1 MNTPSAQ
8 MNALRGISSP
18 VSASPNPEA
27 AKKKAIIEKGLD
39 KLAPELNRDQK
50 EIAAAKL
57 LEGQGNNPTIKIGD
71 KEITFESLAFQ
82 VANSIQ
88 AIESETDPMEEYFRW
103 IYEAQQ
109 VITEMTTNGITPGEI
124 AHREDFLGDL
134 EQRESEMRVCM
145 SLYASCNTP
154 EAKARLAFLQV
165 KLAKLMEIRS
175 AIKTSTKEPV
185 EAALDS
191 RTNDQDKNR
200 GESYCRFLDNCKER
214 YDDGKLFSD
223 DEYHLGLCC
232 AQAVIAISAKTHISE
247 ADQLE
252 RDRYARY
259 LDQRMKDMIYLRD
272 MGIRVK
278 DNSIDDMD
286 RIVDI
291 QQRIVAHQEMMNLVK
306 IATEPQR
313 INMSEKEMEDDR
325 IRKDMCALVLECRR
339 RDKPVPDRIMYKLGA
354 KSFVPDYSLSEE
366 LLNKKENSKEDAI
379 KRINELRG
387 RQSIL
392 IKPQLKQ
399 SFNATRFNVLDVAEK
414 SKMAEF
420 MNERG

>member
-1 MNTPSAQ
+1 MNTPGSQ
-8 MNALRGISSP
+8 LNSLRGISSP
-18 VSASPNPEA
+18 APTSSNPDV
-27 AKKKAIIEKGLD
+27 AKKKAIIEKGLE
-39 KLAPELNRDQK
+39 KMAPELNRDQK
-50 EIAAAKL
+50 EEAARKL

-82 VANSIQ
+82 VANSLQ
-88 AIESETDPMEEYFRW
+88 SMESETDPTEEYFRW

-124 AHREDFLGDL
+124 VHREEFLGDL

-175 AIKTSTKEPV
+175 AIKSSTKEPV
-185 EAALDS
+185 EAALNPK
-191 RTNDQDKNR
+191 TNDQDKDR

-214 YDDGKLFSD
+214 HDDGKLFSD
-223 DEYHLGLCC
+223 DEYRLGLCC
-232 AQAVIAISAKTHISE
+232 AQAIIAISARSPLGE
-247 ADQLE
+247 EERLE

-259 LDQRMKDMIYLRD
+259 LDQRMKDMTYLRD
-272 MGIRVK
+272 VGTRVK
-278 DNSIDDMD
+278 DVSVQNMENL
-286 RIVDI
+286 VDI
-291 QQRIVAHQEMMNLVK
+291 QSRMAAHQEMMNLVK
-306 IATEPQR
+306 IATEPQH
-313 INMSEKEMEDDR
+313 INMSEKELEDDR

-366 LLNKKENSKEDAI
+366 LLNKKVNSKEDAI

-392 IKPQLKQ
+392 IKPQSKQ
-399 SFNATRFNVLDVAEK
+399 SFSAEKFNVLDVAERN
-414 SKMAEF
+414 KMAEF
-420 MNERG
+420 VCGRG